1 MTINE
6 AMATLVAELI
16 EGDVPDPL
24 GQEFTLA
31 LIWCDLARLAG
42 EVPPADVLRAADDC
56 SFLPIPPL
64 VPPLVR
70 PGSYA
75 DHARQFAPAD

>member
-1 MTINE
+1 MTVNAIMR
-6 AMATLVAELI
+6 ALTDELLD
-16 EGDVPDPL
+16 GDVPNPL

-42 EVPPADVLRAADDC
+42 EVPPADVLRAADDS

-64 VPPLVR
+64 LPSVLDTR
-70 PGSYA
+70 A
-75 DHARQFAPAD
+75 FLPAD